1 MGPSCGPACD
11 DGESLPE
18 YHHPVAFAC
27 KAEGLW
33 SDRVQQVPFEVDEDG
48 GSCCWEAEPS
58 LSAVEGA
65 AEGEEEPDRFGEPD
79 GVAVVEEVTLLRM
92 EESFR
97 LGDPLVEVAVVA
109 EAVAEE

>member
-1 MGPSCGPACD
+1 MAS
-11 DGESLPE
+11 
-18 YHHPVAFAC
+18 AC

-33 SDRVQQVPFEVDEDG
+33 SDRVQQVPFGVGEDG

-58 LSAVEGA
+58 LSVVEGA

-97 LGDPLVEVAVVA
+97 PVVHPLVEVADVA